1 MWICQ
6 PSSGS
11 GEHAKPAVGF
21 RSESRLDGS
30 PVGTQT
36 LEQLEADVY
45 PAMRLLEQ
53 QPRQHRIL
61 AKKRPRPLR
70 LVEAFD
76 EAVES
81 GFSRFAFQRALEARD
96 IHLQHHGRSHHVE
109 HHVGEI
115 GKEKS
120 WERSWFKR
128 RVREPLDKR
137 RRARY

>member
-1 MWICQ
+1 AARVQPPQEILKMDVDGKGFGFVDQSPAGGESEDENGSASTMWICQ
-6 PSSGS
+6 PSSRS
-11 GEHAKPAVGF
+11 GEHAQPAVGF
-21 RSESRLDGS
+21 SSESRLDGS

-81 GFSRFAFQRALEARD
+81 
-96 IHLQHHGRSHHVE
+96 
-109 HHVGEI
+109 
-115 GKEKS
+115 
-120 WERSWFKR
+120 
-128 RVREPLDKR
+128 
-137 RRARY
+137 